1 MACRKYINTK
11 AMTETGAGQYSVTT
25 PAVEQTVDRLLFG
38 VDSQIQANDLLQN
51 NIEQFEWVVRNKIY
65 PCFYGRYLNGEN
77 CLTKDEIK
85 FLHSKA
91 CRIAAIY
98 AEGGPKETK
107 EQGVRLAQE
116 AANRAHQLCI
126 PEGTAIFLEIGKK
139 EAVSRAFLS
148 GFAVALMEGGYTP
161 AFKANT
167 DSRYGFDRAFSA
179 GMQNEKALFQKCLI
193 WAEAPTVEAYN
204 GITTSHLIR
213 PDNWKPYAPSGIT
226 RKEIAVWQYGVNCHP
241 IEDDMGKLTTFN
253 LDLVR
258 NEQVIYDKMF

>member
-1 MACRKYINTK
+1 MACRKHYRKK
-11 AMTETGAGQYSVTT
+11 AMTEAGAGQYSVTT

-85 FLHSKA
+85 LLHSKA

-116 AANRAHQLCI
+116 ATNRAHQLCI

-139 EAVSRAFLS
+139 EAADEKQKQKKPEKKPEFLD
-148 GFAVALMEGGYTP
+148 FDVDE
-161 AFKANT
+161 AFKRALER
-167 DSRYGFDRAFSA
+167 SYGSS
-179 GMQNEKALFQKCLI
+179 EK
-193 WAEAPTVEAYN
+193 
-204 GITTSHLIR
+204 
-213 PDNWKPYAPSGIT
+213 
-226 RKEIAVWQYGVNCHP
+226 
-241 IEDDMGKLTTFN
+241 
-253 LDLVR
+253 
-258 NEQVIYDKMF
+258 